1 MLKMNKLTKVLLLSS
16 ALLLAASPTYAAS
29 GKPVSNTITASFK
42 VTPVVPTFML
52 KWVDNA
58 NEEQDTLPLQNVN
71 SGDSKEVK
79 VRATTSKT
87 YTDINLVFTITRTD
101 GMPIADNDVVLIEY
115 VNNPLGMP
123 KNGYVDDAG
132 KLVIYSDYYPSV
144 PSPTHDFFYKLKFN
158 MTGEYQVTVVAV
170 NAPA

>member
-1 MLKMNKLTKVLLLSS
+1 MLKMNKLTKALLLSS

-42 VTPVVPTFML
+42 VNPVVPTFVL

-58 NEEQDTLPLQNVN
+58 DVEQETLPLQNVS
-71 SGDSKEVK
+71 SGDSKDVK

-87 YTDINLVFTITRTD
+87 YADINLVFTITRTD
-101 GMPIADNDVVLIEY
+101 GTPITDNDVVLIDYEH
-115 VNNPLGMP
+115 NPLGNLI
-123 KNGYVDDAG
+123 NGDVDNAG
-132 KLVIYSDYYPSV
+132 KLVIYSDYYQSV
-144 PSPTHDFFYKLKFN
+144 PSPTHDFLYKLKFN
-158 MTGEYQVTVVAV
+158 TTGEYQVSVVAM